1 MKLIGAFKL
10 VSLLIVVVTL
20 LAMSLFAGLMI
31 ATAGVALYPR
41 LVKVTAPLACA
52 GDFTIESQR
61 FSRSPG
67 ESVVTHKFY
76 CQETGSGVKTNI
88 STHAVLIVFG
98 VYSTLIFIVSLVG
111 AIVVIGVAYFAVG
124 RYKGRLNRGLPLRH
138 H

>member
-10 VSLLIVVVTL
+10 VSLLIMVATL

-31 ATAGVALYPR
+31 ATAGVALYPP
-41 LVKVTAPLACA
+41 LVKVTAPLACG

-61 FSRSPG
+61 FNPSPG

-76 CQETGSGVKTNI
+76 CQEIDSGVKTDI

-111 AIVVIGVAYFAVG
+111 AIGVIGVAYLAIG
-124 RYKGRLNRGLPLRH
+124 RYRGRLNQELPLR
-138 H
+138 